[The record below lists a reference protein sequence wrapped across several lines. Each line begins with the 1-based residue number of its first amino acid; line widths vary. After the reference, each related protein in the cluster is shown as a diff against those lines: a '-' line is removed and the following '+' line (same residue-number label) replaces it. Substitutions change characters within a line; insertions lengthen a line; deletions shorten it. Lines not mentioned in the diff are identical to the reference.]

1 MYECRDTVVVVT
13 LPSHQC
19 GSALIPDAALYVVE
33 FVGSLLCI
41 QQEVFFPGYSGFPLS
56 SKNNQYLI

>member
-1 MYECRDTVVVVT
+1 MYECRDTVVVVI

-41 QQEVFFPGYSGFPLS
+41 QREVFSLGTLFSPLL
-56 SKNNQYLI
+56 KK

>member
-19 GSALIPDAALYVVE
+19 GSALIPDAALYVVA

-41 QQEVFFPGYSGFPLS
+41 QQEVFSLGTLVFPSPQ
-56 SKNNQYLI
+56 KIINI